1 MAGKGYRQGKAVE
14 SGVTRFTRSP
24 MSEVEMSRMSA
35 VAKVKT
41 TMNAGDIVPVYYEEV
56 LPHDTFKVSVRDI
69 IRQATTLRPT
79 MDSMIVDII
88 PVWVPNRIVNESWVN
103 VQGENTSGFWS
114 APVVNLAPL
123 YTGTQDVQ
131 IPIGS
136 VADYY
141 GFPTQRP
148 IKASILQQCND
159 TKFRGYLCCYNE
171 LFRDQNYQTPLSWSK
186 LNVYEGFFEASG
198 SYVSLAGDSSNVF
211 NLDQS
216 DGSFVSGA
224 LTKAIYGEGEQSVSG
239 STAVLT
245 PRITTWSALDKPLK
259 ANKLHDWITS
269 GLPSPQKGTEVF
281 FGIGDVAD
289 VSLYADDTTNA
300 LGGDLK
306 LKFSQAL
313 ASGNSKIGL
322 KTSNA
327 GQTVAVPAASPDL
340 DDDGAGFDNT
350 IVGTNLKG
358 IANLADAT
366 GVSVNDLRLAIAT
379 QQVYEQLARGGSR
392 YREIISSFFGLD
404 TENIFTEIPVV
415 LGRYRHELDLYQ
427 VAQTSASTEDSATAD
442 LSAYGYTASNGFL
455 FERTFIEHGYIHFFA
470 IIRHQNTYSTYF
482 APDNFRRATL
492 DFYLPPLANIGEQP
506 IRLAALNP
514 FVEENGRVI
523 AYQEAWWE
531 YRYKVDRVSGAFRS
545 MPADRQSESLN
556 VWTYADDFDEDF
568 EVVTGDWL
576 KSNSEEVLNRTLD
589 TPTMIDGKPTGYPQ
603 FKVQLAF
610 DIVQQRPLPVYS
622 VPGLDVI

>member
-1 MAGKGYRQGKAVE
+1 MAGRGYRQGKAVE

-41 TMNAGDIVPVYYEEV
+41 TMNAGDIVPVYYEEI

-88 PVWVPNRIVNESWVN
+88 PVWIPNRIVNESWVN

-123 YTGTQDVQ
+123 YTGTQDIQ

-148 IKASILQQCND
+148 IKASVLQQCND
-159 TKFRGYLCCYNE
+159 TKFRGYLLAYNE

-186 LNVYEGFFEASG
+186 LNVYEGFLDPIGTNISLSGNISANQSADG
-198 SYVSLAGDSSNVF
+198 SYG
-211 NLDQS
+211 
-216 DGSFVSGA
+216 SGA
-224 LTKAIYGEGEQSVSG
+224 VVKAVYGDGGEPNASFTIAGRV
-239 STAVLT
+239 
-245 PRITTWSALDKPLK
+245 TTWSALDKPLK

-281 FGIGDVAD
+281 FGIGEVAN
-289 VSLYADDTTNA
+289 VRLDTSDNVRAFTTGSPLKVRTNMRNNTNSIV
-300 LGGDLK
+300 GHDL
-306 LKFSQAL
+306 FAAL
-313 ASGNSKIGL
+313 AANSDSGTLRMDSATFIPESGNTFEI
-322 KTSNA
+322 N
-327 GQTVAVPAASPDL
+327 
-340 DDDGAGFDNT
+340 
-350 IVGTNLKG
+350 GTNLFG
-358 IANLADAT
+358 TADLSNAT

-427 VAQTSASTEDSATAD
+427 VAQTSSSTEDSATGD

-492 DFYLPPLANIGEQP
+492 DFYLPSLANIGEQP
-506 IRLAALNP
+506 IRLATLNP
-514 FVEENGRVI
+514 FVEEDGRAI
-523 AYQEAWWE
+523 AFQEAWWE

-589 TPTMIDGKPTGYPQ
+589 TPTMIDGTPTGYPQ